1 MPVAPPVV
9 AHTDLAP
16 RLRLAVMRL
25 ARRLRQQSADEALT
39 LSQVSA
45 LATLD
50 RVGPLTL
57 GDLAA
62 AERVQ
67 PPTMTRVVANLLER
81 GLVARTPNPL
91 DRRSAQVAVTA
102 DGRKLLDRNR
112 SRRTAYLATRL
123 ALLSPAERAV
133 LDEALP
139 LLERLAGDVR

>member
-1 MPVAPPVV
+1 MPVAPPAVN
-9 AHTDLAP
+9 TDLAP

-25 ARRLRQQSADEALT
+25 ARRLRQQSVDEALT

-50 RVGPLTL
+50 RIGPLTL

-67 PPTMTRVVANLLER
+67 PPTMTRVVASLLER

-102 DGRKLLDRNR
+102 DGRRLLERNR
-112 SRRTAYLATRL
+112 SRRTAYLAKRL
-123 ALLSPAERAV
+123 ALLSAAERAV

-139 LLERLAGDVR
+139 LLERLAGDVH

>member
-1 MPVAPPVV
+1 MPVAPP
-9 AHTDLAP
+9 AAYTDLAP

-50 RVGPLTL
+50 RIGPLTL

-67 PPTMTRVVANLLER
+67 PPTMTRVVASLLER

-112 SRRTAYLATRL
+112 SRRTAYLARRL
-123 ALLSPAERAV
+123 AQLSPAERAV

-139 LLERLAGDVR
+139 LLERLAGEVQ

>member
-1 MPVAPPVV
+1 MPLASPV

-25 ARRLRQQSADEALT
+25 ARRLRQQSVDEALT

-50 RVGPLTL
+50 RMGPLTL

-123 ALLSPAERAV
+123 ALFSPAERAV

-139 LLERLAGDVR
+139 LIERLAGDVR

>member
-1 MPVAPPVV
+1 MPVAPPV

-25 ARRLRQQSADEALT
+25 ARRLRQQSVDEALT

-67 PPTMTRVVANLLER
+67 PPTMTRVVASLLER
-81 GLVARTPNPL
+81 GLVGRTPNPL

-112 SRRTAYLATRL
+112 SRRTAYLAKRL
-123 ALLSPAERAV
+123 ALLSPDERAA

-139 LLERLAGDVR
+139 LLERLAGDVQ

>member
-1 MPVAPPVV
+1 MPVPRAPFAARPDV
-9 AHTDLAP
+9 AP

-25 ARRLRQQSADEALT
+25 ARRLRQQSAEEALT

-62 AERVQ
+62 AERAQ
-67 PPTMTRVVANLLER
+67 PPPMTRVVASLLER

-91 DRRSAQVAVTA
+91 DRRSAHVAVTPQ
-102 DGRKLLDRNR
+102 RRTLLDRNR
-112 SRRTAYLATRL
+112 PRRPAHLAPRL
-123 ALLSPAERAV
+123 ALLSPA
-133 LDEALP
+133 
-139 LLERLAGDVR
+139 